1 MLVQEAN
8 MQCSIDS
15 ASKQQEDFEAK
26 TFKADFPLFAKHPD
40 LIYFDNAATT
50 QKPQVVLDVIN
61 DYYQNQCANAGRA
74 SYSWSSQLESAIND
88 SRKKVADFLSA
99 DKEQVVFTAGAT
111 ESLNLVTYAWALHNL
126 KDGDEVMLCPKDHK
140 SAVLPWYNVQA
151 LLKEQGKEIA
161 IKHFDI
167 HEVGDY
173 DLKSIKEAL
182 TDKTRVIAL
191 AHVHHVFGLDMEVS
205 EIRQIVGPDVIIS
218 LDASQSVG
226 HTEVSAEQLPVDF
239 ISFSGHK
246 MFAAPGVGVL
256 FINPRLNSQIR
267 PFKLGGKSKAVLSQN
282 GFTLKHDNMADLLE
296 SGTQNIPA
304 ILSLA
309 KAIDYVDNIGIDRI
323 ESHISELT
331 VYLWQRLKEL
341 PGIEFAPGIGIC
353 GCFHG
358 WGIVSF
364 RFEQLSSSDL
374 SFALD
379 EEKIFVRSGDHCTY
393 LSEDSESADD
403 FIRVSMHLY
412 NDKDDV
418 DQFVDV
424 LAGCTG

>member
-1 MLVQEAN
+1 MWVQVAS

-15 ASKQQEDFEAK
+15 NKQTEVGFDAK
-26 TFKADFPLFAKHPD
+26 TCKADFPLFAKHPD

-50 QKPQVVLDVIN
+50 QKPQVVLDAIS

-88 SRKKVADFLSA
+88 SRKKLADFISA
-99 DKEQVVFTAGAT
+99 DREQVVFTSGAT
-111 ESLNLVTYAWALHNL
+111 ESLNMVTYAWALHNL
-126 KDGDEVMLCPKDHK
+126 QDGDEVLLCPKDHK

-151 LLKEQGKEIA
+151 LLKEQGKAIV

-182 TDKTRVIAL
+182 SDKTRVIAL
-191 AHVHHVFGLDMEVS
+191 AHVHHVFGLDMEVT
-205 EIRQIVGPDVIIS
+205 EIRQIVGPDVVIS

-226 HTEVSAEQLPVDF
+226 HTEVNAELLPVDF

-256 FINPRLNSQIR
+256 YINPRLNGQIK
-267 PFKLGGKSKAVLSQN
+267 PFKLGGKSKASLGQDQY
-282 GFTLKHDNMADLLE
+282 TIKHDNMAELLE

-309 KAIDYVDNIGIDRI
+309 KAADYIDSIGIDNI

-358 WGIVSF
+358 WGILSF

-379 EEKIFVRSGDHCTY
+379 EDKIFVRSGDHCTY
-393 LSEDSESADD
+393 LSEQAESQDD

-424 LAGCTG
+424 LASCTG